1 MENDIIQIEYRKFSS
16 FLKDCIKNFSRGHL
30 FLVSDE
36 ERSAGETFSFSI
48 EVEGLEKPL
57 NALGKVISVSEN
69 EAGERGVELGFSFDE
84 ESRKFV
90 DGDLK
95 EIVIRR
101 YGEFWGMKLAA
112 LF

>member
-1 MENDIIQIEYRKFSS
+1 MENDIIQIEYKKFSS
-16 FLKDCIKNFSRGHL
+16 FLKDFIKNFSRGHV

-36 ERSAGETFSFSI
+36 ERASGESFSFSI
-48 EVEGLEKPL
+48 KVEGLEKPL
-57 NALGKVISVSEN
+57 NAVGTVISAGEN
-69 EAGERGVELGFSFDE
+69 EAGERGVELEFSFDE

-95 EIVIRR
+95 EIVIRK
-101 YGEFWGMKLAA
+101 YGECWGTKLSS